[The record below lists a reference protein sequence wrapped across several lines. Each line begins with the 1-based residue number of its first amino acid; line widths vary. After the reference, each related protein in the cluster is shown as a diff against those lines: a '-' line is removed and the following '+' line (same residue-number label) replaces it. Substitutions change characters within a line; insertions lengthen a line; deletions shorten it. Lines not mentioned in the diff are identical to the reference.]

1 VTWAATIDRG
11 PAWGRTVHHLSEM
24 LLLGS
29 DSTDSAEHYVL
40 LLSTT
45 YQDITGFSVR
55 GLHHG
60 GAQAAVRRLL
70 IRRTVRTGGSMSAR
84 RASLWSRR
92 AAIRQVRTT

>member
-1 VTWAATIDRG
+1 
-11 PAWGRTVHHLSEM
+11 M

-29 DSTDSAEHYVL
+29 DSTDCAEHYVL

-60 GAQAAVRRLL
+60 GVQAASRAP
-70 IRRTVRTGGSMSAR
+70 TANKADCDDFGSMSAG
-84 RASLWSRR
+84 RASL
-92 AAIRQVRTT
+92 